1 MPGFASTS
9 PLISTISWSIVS
21 GSPERIRASTARASK
36 SRPAIT
42 SQRGLCGILSIPT
55 KRKNAGTAPR
65 PSIQRHSSL
74 ESNASPTR

>member
-1 MPGFASTS
+1 M
-9 PLISTISWSIVS
+9 STISCSIVS

-42 SQRGLCGILSIPT
+42 SQRGLWGIFSIPA
-55 KRKNAGTAPR
+55 KRKNAGTAPS

-74 ESNASPTR
+74 ESKASPTT